1 MLAMERSATMM
12 IIDFFCTA
20 VLLIRHGSSDLGLL
34 YVGDNSVNISFQ
46 YFERLLDRW
55 HRPEEDIAFHR

>member
-1 MLAMERSATMM
+1 M